1 MLSEIQKPLTLR
13 EVLVAGNRGPCGGV
27 KMAIEAADQVLDIVG
42 GKEPVYT
49 NWDIV
54 NNTPIMDRLKARQLI
69 NVRNDWNLVPDKSIV
84 FFSAHGVPPTYRQI
98 AKEREFLTI
107 DVTCQLVNR
116 VHTLVRNAQDKEM
129 HIVYLGKED
138 HPETVGVL
146 GELDNENTTF
156 IEPDSD
162 IETLDFPEDK
172 EIIVYSQTTLATD
185 EVKSK
190 LTELRSRVPRIIIP
204 NRWDIC
210 PAVDAR
216 QMAAEDLLDNQKVD
230 FWLVGGSP
238 HSHNSLEVKRKGE
251 KRDIPSVLIDDPS
264 QIKREWF
271 TNGVEVLGATSGA
284 SEAEE
289 DFQRILDWFRNEGI
303 DPIVYLPK
311 VVDEND
317 KTFKLPQAD
326 IDKLRARYN

>member
-1 MLSEIQKPLTLR
+1 MFIESKPLTVT

-42 GKEPVYT
+42 GREPVYT

-54 NNTPIMDRLKARQLI
+54 NNTPIMERLKARMLI
-69 NVRNDWNLVPDKSIV
+69 NVQNDWDLVPDGSVV
-84 FFSAHGVPPTYRQI
+84 FFSAHGVPPSYKEI
-98 AKEREFLTI
+98 AQQRDFLTI

-116 VHTLVRNAQDKEM
+116 VHTLVKNAQNQGK
-129 HIVYLGKED
+129 HIVYLGKEG

-146 GELDNENTTF
+146 GELDKDNTTF
-156 IEPDSD
+156 LEPASD
-162 IETLDFPEDK
+162 ITTLVLPKDK
-172 EIIVYSQTTLATD
+172 EVVVYSQTTLATD
-185 EVKSK
+185 EVKGK
-190 LTELRSRVPRIIIP
+190 QAELKSRFPGIIIP

-216 QMAAEDLLDNQKVD
+216 QMAAEDLLNNQRVD

-251 KRDIPSVLIDDPS
+251 KRDIPSVLIDSPI
-264 QIKREWF
+264 QIKRGWF
-271 TNGVEVLGATSGA
+271 TNGVKVVGATSGA

-289 DFQRILDWFRNEGI
+289 DFQKILDWFRAEGI

-317 KTFKLPQAD
+317 KTFKLPQSD
-326 IDKLRARYN
+326 IDKLMERYQ